1 MDSSVDEPDNNK
13 IKRFQVKRLDASA
26 DATETL
32 PEGRSRKL
40 ERKLTSVEN
49 LTQKN
54 YLPQIL
60 EHQDANSRKSSFS
73 DKEDS
78 VHSYLGLVTSTQ
90 DARQDATEM
99 PGGCLPD
106 WYARKESNES
116 EFSRKESEYSRKES
130 NESTRSRRSG
140 AYAMDPSKLVVK
152 SKTSED
158 LEDRKTSV

>member
-1 MDSSVDEPDNNK
+1 MDSSVDESDNNR
-13 IKRFQVKRLDASA
+13 IKRFQVVKRSDASA

-73 DKEDS
+73 DKEGS

-90 DARQDATEM
+90 DARQDARQDATEM
-99 PGGCLPD
+99 PGECLPD

-116 EFSRKESEYSRKES
+116 EYSRKESEYSRKES
-130 NESTRSRRSG
+130 SESTRSRRSG

-152 SKTSED
+152 MA
-158 LEDRKTSV
+158 

>member
-1 MDSSVDEPDNNK
+1 MDSSVDESDNNK
-13 IKRFQVKRLDASA
+13 TKRFQVVKRSDASA

-49 LTQKN
+49 LTSKN

-60 EHQDANSRKSSFS
+60 EQDTNSRKSSFS
-73 DKEDS
+73 DKEGS

-106 WYARKESNES
+106 WYTRKESNES
-116 EFSRKESEYSRKES
+116 EYSRKESEFSRKES

-140 AYAMDPSKLVVK
+140 AYALDPSKLVVK
-152 SKTSED
+152 IA
-158 LEDRKTSV
+158 

>member
-1 MDSSVDEPDNNK
+1 MDSSVDESDNNK
-13 IKRFQVKRLDASA
+13 IKRFQVVKRSDASA

-40 ERKLTSVEN
+40 ERKLTGVEN
-49 LTQKN
+49 LNSKN

-60 EHQDANSRKSSFS
+60 EDQDANSRKSSFS
-73 DKEDS
+73 DKEGS

-116 EFSRKESEYSRKES
+116 EYSRKESEFSRKES

-152 SKTSED
+152 IA
-158 LEDRKTSV
+158 

>member
-1 MDSSVDEPDNNK
+1 MDSSVDESDNNK

-73 DKEDS
+73 DKEGS
-78 VHSYLGLVTSTQ
+78 VHSYLGLVASTQESRQ

-116 EFSRKESEYSRKES
+116 EYSRKESEYSRKES

-152 SKTSED
+152 MA
-158 LEDRKTSV
+158 

>member
-1 MDSSVDEPDNNK
+1 MDSSVDESDNNK
-13 IKRFQVKRLDASA
+13 TKRFQVKRLDASA

-49 LTQKN
+49 LNQKN

-73 DKEDS
+73 DKEGS
-78 VHSYLGLVTSTQ
+78 VHSYLGLVTSTQDARQ

-116 EFSRKESEYSRKES
+116 EFSRKES

-152 SKTSED
+152 IT
-158 LEDRKTSV
+158 

>member
-1 MDSSVDEPDNNK
+1 MDSSVDESDNNK
-13 IKRFQVKRLDASA
+13 IKRFQVKRSDASA
-26 DATETL
+26 DVTETL

-60 EHQDANSRKSSFS
+60 EHQDASNSRKSSFS
-73 DKEDS
+73 DKEGS

-90 DARQDATEM
+90 DARQDARQDATEM

-106 WYARKESNES
+106 WYSRKESNES
-116 EFSRKESEYSRKES
+116 EYSRKESEYSRKES

-152 SKTSED
+152 VT
-158 LEDRKTSV
+158 

>member
-1 MDSSVDEPDNNK
+1 MDSSVDESDNNK
-13 IKRFQVKRLDASA
+13 IKRFQVVKRSDASA

-49 LTQKN
+49 LTSKN

-60 EHQDANSRKSSFS
+60 EQDTNSRKSSFS
-73 DKEDS
+73 DKEGS
-78 VHSYLGLVTSTQ
+78 VHSYLGLVTSTQDARQ

-116 EFSRKESEYSRKES
+116 EYSRKESEFSRKES

-140 AYAMDPSKLVVK
+140 AYALDPSKLVVK
-152 SKTSED
+152 IA
-158 LEDRKTSV
+158 

>member
-1 MDSSVDEPDNNK
+1 MDSSVDESDDNR
-13 IKRFQVKRLDASA
+13 IKRFQVIKRPDASA

-49 LTQKN
+49 LTSKN

-60 EHQDANSRKSSFS
+60 EQDTNSRKSSFS
-73 DKEDS
+73 DKEGS
-78 VHSYLGLVTSTQ
+78 VHSYLGLVASTQ

-116 EFSRKESEYSRKES
+116 EYSRKESEYSRKES

-152 SKTSED
+152 MA
-158 LEDRKTSV
+158 

>member
-1 MDSSVDEPDNNK
+1 MDLSVDESDNNK
-13 IKRFQVKRLDASA
+13 IKRFLVKRLDASA
-26 DATETL
+26 DGTETL
-32 PEGRSRKL
+32 PEGRCRKL

-49 LTQKN
+49 LNSKN

-73 DKEDS
+73 DKEGS

-90 DARQDATEM
+90 DTRQDATEM

-116 EFSRKESEYSRKES
+116 EFSRKES

-152 SKTSED
+152 IA
-158 LEDRKTSV
+158 

>member
-1 MDSSVDEPDNNK
+1 MDSSVDESDNNK
-13 IKRFQVKRLDASA
+13 TKRFQVVKRSDASA

-49 LTQKN
+49 LTSKN

-60 EHQDANSRKSSFS
+60 EQDTNSRKSSFS
-73 DKEDS
+73 DKEGS

-116 EFSRKESEYSRKES
+116 EFSRKES

-152 SKTSED
+152 VT
-158 LEDRKTSV
+158 

>member
-1 MDSSVDEPDNNK
+1 MDSSVDESDNNK
-13 IKRFQVKRLDASA
+13 IKRFQVKRSDASA
-26 DATETL
+26 DVTETL

-73 DKEDS
+73 DKEGS

-116 EFSRKESEYSRKES
+116 EFSRKES

-152 SKTSED
+152 IA
-158 LEDRKTSV
+158 

>member
-1 MDSSVDEPDNNK
+1 MDSSVDESDNNK
-13 IKRFQVKRLDASA
+13 IKRFQVKRSDASA

-73 DKEDS
+73 DKEGS

-90 DARQDATEM
+90 DARQDARQDATEM

-106 WYARKESNES
+106 WYSRKESN
-116 EFSRKESEYSRKES
+116 ESEYSRKES

-152 SKTSED
+152 VT
-158 LEDRKTSV
+158 

>member
-1 MDSSVDEPDNNK
+1 MDSSVDESDNNK
-13 IKRFQVKRLDASA
+13 TKRFQVRRSADASA

-32 PEGRSRKL
+32 AEGRSRKL

-49 LTQKN
+49 LTSKN

-73 DKEDS
+73 DKEGS
-78 VHSYLGLVTSTQ
+78 VHSYLGLITSTQ
-90 DARQDATEM
+90 DARRDPRQDATEM

-106 WYARKESNES
+106 WYTRKESNES

-152 SKTSED
+152 MA
-158 LEDRKTSV
+158 